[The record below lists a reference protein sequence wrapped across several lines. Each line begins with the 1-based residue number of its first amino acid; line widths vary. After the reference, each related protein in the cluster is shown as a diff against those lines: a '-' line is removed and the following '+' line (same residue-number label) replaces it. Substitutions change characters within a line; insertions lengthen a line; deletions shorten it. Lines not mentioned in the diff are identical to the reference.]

1 MPSTSPGAGQRARA
15 RQREWL
21 VLALALLALVL
32 WLSPAQRLERINHWV
47 QDTSMRLQ
55 TRSASPHIAII
66 AIDDA
71 SLAAIGRWPWR
82 RALHAQLLQ
91 NLAPHAPRAI
101 GLDLLLTDPDL
112 DHPAD
117 DALLAEAMAKSG
129 RVALPLIQHSRGLR
143 QDSDLP
149 LPLFAQAAAA
159 LGHVH
164 VAVDP
169 DGVVRSL
176 YLQEGPRGAPWP
188 HLSVA
193 LQCISGAALPACVTP
208 PSTLSDTTSAP
219 APWVQQQQARLAFAG
234 TAQPFRTYS
243 YIDVLRGQ
251 VPGDAFAG
259 KTVLIGAVATGL
271 GDLFATPGNRT
282 GGLMPGVEIVAHALD
297 MQQAGVH
304 IEAAPWALNAAFNAL
319 PVVLALLGLWLL
331 GLTASLVLS
340 GALLL
345 ATPVLAMATPHW
357 AGVLPAPAAAL
368 VGLLLA
374 YPLWS
379 WRRLHMAARFLH
391 LEIEQQQRAG
401 AALLPQAPGRGDFL
415 DRRIDAVEQAT
426 HQLRALHQFDHASL
440 EQLPSAT
447 LVCDA
452 SGAIVLANAAAR
464 QYGAS
469 VGQPALVGLPLAT
482 LLQGVR
488 DASGKHP
495 LWSPAQLH
503 PRHLPAH
510 SAGRDAQGRHLLL
523 LCKPFDSAST
533 SAGWLV
539 TLVDWSEMQQAQAQ
553 RDQALHFISHD
564 IRAPN
569 ASILTL
575 LEMQRE
581 YPGELPLTEL
591 LARIERYAHTSLGMA
606 ERFVQLASAQ
616 SQPLGDEAV
625 DLLAVLQEAIDD
637 AWVMA
642 REHGVQVTLAP
653 GPEAATSQGNRALLR
668 RAMANLLSNAIK
680 YSPPGA
686 SVRCA
691 LRAEAPH
698 WVLAVRDDGPGI
710 ARELQDRLFVPF
722 ARLHAQSHP
731 GVVGIGLGLALV
743 QTVVQRHG
751 GTLQVESEAGQGA
764 EFRLLLP
771 QAPAQVPS
779 PPAPP
784 AMPTSYS

>member
-1 MPSTSPGAGQRARA
+1 MLSTPPGPGQRARV

-21 VLALALLALVL
+21 TLTLALLALVL
-32 WLSPAQRLERINHWV
+32 WLSPAHRLERLNHLV
-47 QDTSMRLQ
+47 QDAAMRLQ
-55 TRSASPHIAII
+55 PRSAHPDIVII

-71 SLAAIGRWPWR
+71 SLATIGRWPWR

-91 NLAPHAPRAI
+91 TLAQHAPRAI
-101 GLDLLLTDPDL
+101 GLDLLLTDADL

-117 DALLAEAMAKSG
+117 DALLAQAMAASG
-129 RVALPLIQHSRGLR
+129 RVALPLIQHRRGLQ

-176 YLQEGPRGAPWP
+176 YLQEGPRSAPWP

-193 LQCISGAALPACVTP
+193 LQCIAGAALPACAPQPAAVPGAMPTP
-208 PSTLSDTTSAP
+208 E
-219 APWVQQQQARLAFAG
+219 PWVQQRRARLAFSG
-234 TAQPFRTYS
+234 TAQPYRTYS

-259 KTVLIGAVATGL
+259 KTVLVGAVATGL
-271 GDLFATPGNRT
+271 GDFFATPGNRT
-282 GGLMPGVEIVAHALD
+282 DGLMPGVEIVAHALD
-297 MQQAGVH
+297 MQLAGVH

-319 PVVLALLGLWLL
+319 PVALALLGLWWL
-331 GLTASLVLS
+331 GPTA
-340 GALLL
+340 ALLL
-345 ATPVLAMATPHW
+345 IAALLLVTPALAIAAPHW

-368 VGLLLA
+368 VGLVLA

-379 WRRLHMAARFLH
+379 WRRLHTAARFLH
-391 LEIEQQQRAG
+391 LEIELQQRTG
-401 AALLPQAPGRGDFL
+401 AALLPQALARGDFL
-415 DRRIDAVEQAT
+415 DRRIDAVEHAT
-426 HQLRALHQFDHASL
+426 HQLRTLHQFVHASL

-447 LVCDA
+447 LVFDA
-452 SGAIVLANAAAR
+452 RGAIVLANAAAR

-469 VGQPALVGLPLAT
+469 VGLQALTGLPLAT
-482 LLQGVR
+482 LLQGLR
-488 DASGKHP
+488 DATGRYP
-495 LWSPAQLH
+495 LFTPVQLH
-503 PRHLPAH
+503 PSQLPTY
-510 SAGRDAQGRHLLL
+510 SEGRDAQGRHLLL
-523 LCKPFDSAST
+523 LCKPFDSASP
-533 SAGWLV
+533 GWLV
-539 TLVDWSEMQQAQAQ
+539 TLVDWSAMRQAQAQ

-581 YPGELPLTEL
+581 YPGELALPEL
-591 LARIERYAHTSLGMA
+591 LARIERYAQSSLGMA

-625 DLLAVLQEAIDD
+625 DLRELLQEAIDD
-637 AWVMA
+637 AWVLA
-642 REHGVQVTLAP
+642 RERGVQVTLLP
-653 GPEAATSQGNRALLR
+653 GPEGATSHGDRALLR
-668 RAMANLLSNAIK
+668 RALANLLGNAIK

-691 LRAEAPH
+691 LRAQVPH

-710 ARELQDRLFVPF
+710 ARALQERLFVPF
-722 ARLHAQSHP
+722 SRLHAQSHP
-731 GVVGIGLGLALV
+731 GIAGIGLGLALV
-743 QTVVQRHG
+743 QTVAQRHG
-751 GTLQVESEAGQGA
+751 GTLEVDSDAGQGA

-771 QAPAQVPS
+771 QAPVEVPTL
-779 PPAPP
+779 PVPLAR
-784 AMPTSYS
+784 

>member
-1 MPSTSPGAGQRARA
+1 MPPLSQGPGQRARV

-21 VLALALLALVL
+21 TLALALLALVL
-32 WLSPAQRLERINHWV
+32 WLSPAQRLERLNHGV
-47 QDTSMRLQ
+47 QDAALRLQ
-55 TRSASPHIAII
+55 PRSASPDIVLI

-91 NLAPHAPRAI
+91 TLEAYAPRAI
-101 GLDLLLTDPDL
+101 GLDLLLTDADL
-112 DHPAD
+112 DYPAD
-117 DALLAEAMAKSG
+117 DALLAQAIAASG
-129 RVALPLIQHSRGLR
+129 RVALPLIQHRRGLH
-143 QDSDLP
+143 QDSD

-164 VAVDP
+164 VAVEA

-176 YLQEGPRGAPWP
+176 YLQEGPRSAPWP
-188 HLSVA
+188 HLSLA
-193 LQCISGAALPACVTP
+193 LQCAGGAALPACAALPAARSGDTP
-208 PSTLSDTTSAP
+208 AP
-219 APWVQQQQARLAFAG
+219 EPWVQQRPARLAFAG
-234 TAQPFRTYS
+234 STAQPFPVYS

-251 VPGDAFAG
+251 VPAAAFAG
-259 KTVLIGAVATGL
+259 KFVLIGAVATGL
-271 GDLFATPGNRT
+271 GDLFATPGNGT

-297 MQQAGVH
+297 MQLAGVH
-304 IEAAPWALNAAFNAL
+304 IAAAPQALNAVFNAL
-319 PVVLALLGLWLL
+319 PVALALLGLWWLGPSAALL
-331 GLTASLVLS
+331 LIA
-340 GALLL
+340 ALLL
-345 ATPVLAMATPHW
+345 ATLGLAMAAPHW
-357 AGVLPAPAAAL
+357 AGLLPAPAAAL
-368 VGLLLA
+368 VGLVLA

-379 WRRLHMAARFLH
+379 WRRLHMAARFLQ

-415 DRRIDAVEQAT
+415 GRRIDAVEQAA
-426 HQLRALHQFDHASL
+426 HQLRSLHQFVHASL

-452 SGAIVLANAAAR
+452 SGAITLANAAAR

-469 VGQPALVGLPLAT
+469 LHLPALVGLPLAT
-482 LLQGVR
+482 LLQGLR

-495 LWSPAQLH
+495 LLAPTQLQ
-503 PRHLPAH
+503 PGQLPAH
-510 SAGRDAQGRHLLL
+510 SEGRDAQGRSLLL
-523 LCKPFDSAST
+523 LCKPFDNARP
-533 SAGWLV
+533 GWLV
-539 TLVDWSEMQQAQAQ
+539 TLVDWSAMRQAQAQ

-581 YPGELPLTEL
+581 YPGELALPEL
-591 LARIERYAHTSLGMA
+591 LARIERYAQTSLGMA

-616 SQPLGDEAV
+616 SQPLEGETVNLMD
-625 DLLAVLQEAIDD
+625 VLQEAIDD
-637 AWVMA
+637 AWVLA
-642 REHGVQVTLAP
+642 REHGVQVTLVP
-653 GPEAATSQGNRALLR
+653 GPEAAAVHGNHALLR
-668 RAMANLLSNAIK
+668 RALANLLGNAIK

-691 LRAEAPH
+691 LRDQAPH

-710 ARELQDRLFVPF
+710 ARELQKRLFVPF

-731 GVVGIGLGLALV
+731 DIAGIGLGLALV
-743 QTVVQRHG
+743 QTVAQRHG
-751 GTLQVESEAGQGA
+751 GTLAVDSDAGQGA

-771 QAPAQVPS
+771 QAPNDG
-779 PPAPP
+779 PPGP
-784 AMPTSYS
+784 AGHN